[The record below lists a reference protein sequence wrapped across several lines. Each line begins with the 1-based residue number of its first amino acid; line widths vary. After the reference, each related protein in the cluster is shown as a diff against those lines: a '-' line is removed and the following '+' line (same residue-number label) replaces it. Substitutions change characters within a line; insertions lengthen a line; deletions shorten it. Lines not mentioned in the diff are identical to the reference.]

1 MIDKFI
7 PDMYQKSIYSINYD
21 KLKADGIKCL
31 LFDLDNTCAAY
42 SVKEPTSKLIEL
54 FEDLKDMDFKV
65 IIYSNNTKKRLEP
78 FKNKLLVDCSANS
91 RKPRKDKFL
100 KIMKMFNFDLSEIA
114 IIGDQLLTD
123 IYGGNRVGIKTI
135 LVNPVSK
142 EDIVPTM
149 FSRLIEKR
157 LMKKMHKRGIFTK
170 GQYYE

>member
-1 MIDKFI
+1 
-7 PDMYQKSIYSINYD
+7 
-21 KLKADGIKCL
+21 
-31 LFDLDNTCAAY
+31 
-42 SVKEPTSKLIEL
+42 
-54 FEDLKDMDFKV
+54 
-65 IIYSNNTKKRLEP
+65 
-78 FKNKLLVDCSANS
+78 
-91 RKPRKDKFL
+91 
-100 KIMKMFNFDLSEIA
+100 MFNFDLSEVA

-170 GQYYE
+170 GKYYE